1 MNNRENLTVG
11 YRPVKNCIIPKVP
24 VNNRENHE
32 YPIRGW
38 RFFAKNTKPLHYRQ
52 KAANFREPQ
61 RNNIVRKNISKKNT
75 DAIIYSFVRN
85 PSSLVYLISKI
96 IVTRAWV

>member
-1 MNNRENLTVG
+1 M
-11 YRPVKNCIIPKVP
+11 KNCIKPKVP

-38 RFFAKNTKPLHYRQ
+38 RIIAKNAKPLDYRQ

-61 RNNIVRKNISKKNT
+61 GNNIVRKNISKKNT

-96 IVTRAWV
+96 IVMRAWVLEPHSWF